1 MELLL
6 DLFGYLSVV
15 LHGLSITAQSM
26 ALGGVLFLIFL
37 ARPFQPGLDAIGT
50 AISDRTELI
59 ARLAALGL
67 VLCEAG
73 TVALQGA
80 VLVGTVEIG
89 WLDVLHAE
97 FAVAGMAKMAGALL
111 IALTLDRRR
120 PAALPLAGCVI
131 VLAAAVFTSHA
142 NARLDHRLPLLLVE
156 ALHQF
161 GAAIWIGG
169 IPCFVMALN
178 RCMDGLQWRRVG
190 KRFSQMSMVGVACI
204 VASGLVLGWFYVG
217 GLAGFYGTA
226 YGVMVSAKIVMLCML
241 LALGAGN
248 YLIVERLRRDP
259 GTPVLRL
266 KRFAEAEIGIGF
278 TLFFA
283 AASLTSSPPAIDL
296 VEDRASWQEI
306 VERNRPEWPRLTS
319 PSRGDLAIPAL
330 QAKLDAEAAAAA
342 KQPLQ
347 AVIPGSGDPLPRNAE
362 DIAWS
367 EYNHHWAGVFVLV
380 IGLLALANQAG
391 VRWARHWPLMF
402 LVLAGFMLIRSD
414 PESWPIG
421 PVGLWA
427 SLRDPEVLQ
436 HRALALLVIFFAL
449 FEWRVRAGSLQHT
462 KAAYV
467 FPLVTAVA
475 AGALLTHQHSIA
487 NIKELLLIEIT
498 HTPLALA
505 GVVAAWARWLEL
517 RLEPPLSTRFG
528 WVWPLCLALA
538 GLILLDYHEA

>member
-1 MELLL
+1 MGLLL

-15 LHGLSITAQSM
+15 LHGLTIAAQSM
-26 ALGGVLFLIFL
+26 ALGGMLFLLFL
-37 ARPFQPGLDAIGT
+37 ARPFEPGLDAIGKL
-50 AISDRTELI
+50 ICDRTERI
-59 ARLAALGL
+59 VRLAALGL

-73 TVALQGA
+73 TIWLQGV

-89 WLDVLHAE
+89 WLDVLQAE
-97 FAVAGMAKMAGALL
+97 FAVAGMVKMAGGLL
-111 IALTLDRRR
+111 IALTLDRHR
-120 PAALPLAGCVI
+120 PAMLPVAGCVI

-142 NARLDHRLPLLLVE
+142 NARLDHRVPLLLIE

-169 IPCFVMALN
+169 IPCFVMSLN
-178 RCMDGLQWRRVG
+178 RCTDGIQWRRVG

-204 VASGLVLGWFYVG
+204 IASGLAMAWSYVG
-217 GLAGFYGTA
+217 SLAGFYGTA

-248 YLIVERLRRDP
+248 YLVVERLRRDP
-259 GTPVLRL
+259 STSILRL

-296 VEDRASWQEI
+296 VDDRASWAEI
-306 VERNRPEWPRLTS
+306 VERNWPQLPRLTS
-319 PSRGDLAIPAL
+319 PTRGDLAIPAL

-342 KQPLQ
+342 KQPPQ

-391 VRWARHWPLMF
+391 ARWARHWPLMF
-402 LVLAGFMLIRSD
+402 LALGGFMLVRSD
-414 PESWPIG
+414 PESWPLG
-421 PVGLWA
+421 PVGFWEG
-427 SLRDPEVLQ
+427 LRDPEVLQ
-436 HRALALLVIFFAL
+436 HRALALLVILFAL

-462 KAAYV
+462 KAALV

-487 NIKELLLIEIT
+487 NVKELLLIEIT

-505 GVVAAWARWLEL
+505 GVTAAWARWLEL

-528 WVWPLCLALA
+528 WVWPICLVLV
-538 GLILLDYHEA
+538 GVILLDYREA